1 MTQIRPSLTDGDVRS
16 LIKGDTDEERAIA
29 AHKLCRSIDRAPLT
43 PDERKAAQD
52 ILRVMAAD
60 AAELVRRALAVTLKA
75 SPLIPRDVAMRLARD
90 VDSVAVPVLNYS
102 PAFTDEDLIGLV
114 RGAEPARQIAVAKRP
129 TLSETL
135 TGVIVET
142 GVEAAVEACC
152 ANDNAAFAERTLQR
166 AMDRFGGSEGV
177 QSAIAHRPTLPL
189 AVAEK
194 LVTLAGD
201 AIREH
206 LVAHHALTP
215 ETALAISL
223 GARERATFDLV
234 EQAARTTDLPA
245 FCAHLNRQGRLSA
258 SLLLRGLA
266 SGHITFFE
274 HGVAELAGIP
284 HARTWLMIH
293 DSGPLGLKA
302 IYERAGLPA
311 RMFPAFRTGME
322 TWRSMDLDGSPKDRE
337 RFQERML
344 QRFLTDAP
352 AAGRDD
358 LEYLL
363 DKMDRIDV
371 DAAPVRLQPVAA
383 RAPTSP
389 SAAISFATPRRAV
402 FGRGGVEGRRGA
414 A

>member
-1 MTQIRPSLTDGDVRS
+1 MTQLRPALTDLDVRA
-16 LIKGDTDEERAIA
+16 LVKGDTDEDRATA
-29 AHKLCRSIDRAPLT
+29 AHKLCRTIDRAELS
-43 PDERKAAQD
+43 PDERAAAQD
-52 ILRVMAAD
+52 ILRMMAAD

-75 SPLIPRDVAMRLARD
+75 SPLIPRDVALRLARD
-90 VDSVAVPVLNYS
+90 VESVAIPVLNYS
-102 PAFTDEDLIGLV
+102 PAFTDDDLIGLV
-114 RGAEPARQIAVAKRP
+114 RGAEPVRQIAVARRP
-129 TLSETL
+129 ALSETVA
-135 TGVIVET
+135 TVIVDT

-152 ANDNAAFAERTLQR
+152 ANDNATFGDRTFQR
-166 AMDRFGGSEGV
+166 AIDRFGASEGV
-177 QSAIAHRPTLPL
+177 QTALAHRSTLPL

-194 LVTLAGD
+194 LVSLAGE
-201 AIREH
+201 AVREH

-215 ETALAISL
+215 ETALAIAV
-223 GARERATFDLV
+223 GARERATFDLI

-266 SGHITFFE
+266 SGYIGFFE
-274 HGVAELAGIP
+274 HAVAELAGVP

-302 IYERAGLPA
+302 IYDRAGLPA
-311 RMFPAFRTGME
+311 RMFPAFRTGVD
-322 TWRSMDLDGSPKDRE
+322 TWRSMDLDDSPKDRE

-352 AAGRDD
+352 AVGRDD

-363 DKMDRIDV
+363 DKMDRV
-371 DAAPVRLQPVAA
+371 SVGAAPVRMTP
-383 RAPTSP
+383 RAP
-389 SAAISFATPRRAV
+389 SAPLSLATPRRNT
-402 FGRGGVEGRRGA
+402 FGRAGLRGA